1 MLGSMNIILKCIATW
16 KILAPTLIALMVV
29 WLAISCVIS
38 LTYAQA
44 AGRVMQLVQKGSGDD
59 IYFCPVTV
67 FRDTAGVEHT
77 IHSSGGSNPPRFPVG
92 STVTVLYRAQSPDTG
107 MIQDRFMMWVA
118 PSLFIVI
125 GVFYG
130 SIGFIVGRWLQ
141 KRETRYAV

>member
-1 MLGSMNIILKCIATW
+1 
-16 KILAPTLIALMVV
+16 
-29 WLAISCVIS
+29 
-38 LTYAQA
+38 
-44 AGRVMQLVQKGSGDD
+44 
-59 IYFCPVTV
+59 
-67 FRDTAGVEHT
+67 
-77 IHSSGGSNPPRFPVG
+77 
-92 STVTVLYRAQSPDTG
+92 